1 MVRQEGNSGNDHAM
15 AIKVI
20 TFDFYGTL
28 VQWHEAVEAGFAE
41 ILRRHKRFDA
51 PKQIAAMAQDF
62 STEGRRL
69 RDTPPWR
76 SYRAILRDS
85 IAYAMERVAMKPEPA
100 DIDGMIA
107 RLSNIPAHPEVP
119 AALAE
124 LKKRYRLAAISNTD
138 DDLIAGSVP
147 NIGVPLD
154 AVITAQQAQAYK
166 PDPRLFRHAHKVLG
180 VEPYE
185 VMHVAMSQALDMSVC
200 KALGIRAVWVDRG
213 REKAVASYRPYAEV
227 KSLSEVMRLL

>member
-1 MVRQEGNSGNDHAM
+1 M

-51 PKQIAAMAQDF
+51 PRQIASMLHDF
-62 STEGRRL
+62 HTEGRRL

-76 SYRAILRDS
+76 PYRDVLRES
-85 IAYAMERVAMKPEPA
+85 IAFAMEKAGLKPGPA
-100 DIDGMIA
+100 DIDAMIA
-107 RLSNIPAHPEVP
+107 RLSNIKAHPEVP

-124 LKKRYRLAAISNTD
+124 LKKTYRLAAISNTD
-138 DDLIAGSVP
+138 DDIIAGSVP
-147 NIGVPLD
+147 NLGVPLD

-166 PDPRLFRHAHKVLG
+166 PDPRLFRHAHRVLG
-180 VEPYE
+180 VSVPE
-185 VMHVAMSQALDMSVC
+185 VVHVAMSQALDMAVC

-213 REKAVASYRPYAEV
+213 REKAVAAYRPYAEV
-227 KSLSEVMRLL
+227 KSLAEVSRLL

>member
-1 MVRQEGNSGNDHAM
+1 M

-28 VQWHEAVEAGFAE
+28 VQWHEAVEGGFAE

-51 PKQIAAMAQDF
+51 PRQIALMLSDF
-62 STEGRRL
+62 HTEGRRL

-76 SYRAILRDS
+76 PYREVLRES
-85 IAYAMERVAMKPEPA
+85 IAFAMDKAGLKPGPA
-100 DIDGMIA
+100 DIDGMIV

-119 AALAE
+119 AALAA
-124 LKKRYRLAAISNTD
+124 LKKHYRLAAISNTD
-138 DDLIAGSVP
+138 DDLIAGSLP
-147 NIGVPLD
+147 NLGVPLD

-180 VEPYE
+180 VTPSE
-185 VMHVAMSQALDMSVC
+185 VVHVAMSQALDMAVC

-213 REKAVASYRPYAEV
+213 REKAVAQYRPYAEV
-227 KSLSEVMRLL
+227 KSLTEVSRLL

>member
-1 MVRQEGNSGNDHAM
+1 M

-51 PKQIAAMAQDF
+51 PRQIASMLQDF
-62 STEGRRL
+62 HTEGRRL

-76 SYRAILRDS
+76 PYRDVLRES
-85 IAYAMERVAMKPEPA
+85 IAFAMEKAGLKPGPA
-100 DIDGMIA
+100 DTDAMIA
-107 RLSNIPAHPEVP
+107 RLSNIQAHPEVP

-124 LKKRYRLAAISNTD
+124 LKKTYRLAAISNTD
-138 DDLIAGSVP
+138 DDIIAGSVP
-147 NIGVPLD
+147 NLGVPLD

-166 PDPRLFRHAHKVLG
+166 PDPRLFRHAHRVLG
-180 VEPYE
+180 VSVPE
-185 VMHVAMSQALDMSVC
+185 VVHVAMSQALDMAVC
-200 KALGIRAVWVDRG
+200 KALGIRAIWVDRG
-213 REKAVASYRPYAEV
+213 REKAVAAYRPYAEV
-227 KSLSEVMRLL
+227 KSLAEVSRLL